1 MIRTLWCIVLL
12 IATFGTVVA
21 QRDISIRGRVAAADS
36 ESALRFVSVRAL
48 ELRMNTMTDR
58 YGNYILTM
66 LRSAVQGLD
75 ALTIVYS
82 MVGYAPDTIVAAID
96 DTIINVVLREK
107 AFTGAEVVVSSEDP
121 AVPIMRRVLARKK
134 RQQDSLE
141 RYTYMLYTK
150 FVATTDTST
159 ASRSSGRGDTTVFS
173 ILESYS
179 KGYFIKP
186 GQYFNEIVQRRQT
199 ANIPPQANF
208 VAFGTNLNAYDDV
221 VTIINEEIESP
232 FHPNAI
238 DDYEFILKS
247 SIDDDTVR
255 IDIEPKSKG
264 RRAFSGSIFIDQ
276 RKDTPLEVRL
286 LPSVAV
292 NLPFDALLTYRQRF
306 MVHEG
311 VVVPE
316 ALSIQFSL
324 TADVFFIF
332 SPRLDIEIETFCYD
346 YSLNALF
353 DDGLFEQRR
362 VEITE
367 DANTFDSTYWQ
378 VHQKMPLLK
387 EESDA
392 YADIQSLIDNPDS
405 VQTSFLETYLG
416 PITRSIAQLSRRP
429 FSGFEDIIRYNRVHG
444 LYLGAGLRFR
454 PDTIIEIEASV
465 GYGFIDKRGYGS
477 AKATLFLGDRQNWFI
492 DGAYH
497 NVLQRRDDPNV
508 VRTSL
513 ITFTTL
519 LFGNDYGDYY
529 YRNGIEIG
537 AGYSWGQLR
546 FIRNDLWARPSSIRL
561 FVQSEDQQSAVSR
574 SVWSVFSPA
583 KNLRENST
591 IIDGTMRSFGA
602 TIALAYSPVRL
613 IARTGTMLRVESS
626 QPHILPSAFEF
637 TRATWLGVLRVKTL
651 PLWTLDV
658 VCAAGWSWG
667 KVPPQRFSSLET
679 SVSGLVTGSVFR
691 GMSVKEFYGDRYATV
706 SLSHNFGEV
715 IPGILRIPDIA
726 SFGIEFILFGGV
738 GWTSFSEETMK
749 YTRTMLP
756 TTDITTDKAYY
767 EIGVG
772 INRVLLFFRVDV
784 NARLSQRTIPEF
796 RVTLSGATF

>member
-1 MIRTLWCIVLL
+1 M
-12 IATFGTVVA
+12 
-21 QRDISIRGRVAAADS
+21 
-36 ESALRFVSVRAL
+36 
-48 ELRMNTMTDR
+48 
-58 YGNYILTM
+58 
-66 LRSAVQGLD
+66 
-75 ALTIVYS
+75 
-82 MVGYAPDTIVAAID
+82 
-96 DTIINVVLREK
+96 
-107 AFTGAEVVVSSEDP
+107 
-121 AVPIMRRVLARKK
+121 
-134 RQQDSLE
+134 
-141 RYTYMLYTK
+141 
-150 FVATTDTST
+150 
-159 ASRSSGRGDTTVFS
+159 
-173 ILESYS
+173 
-179 KGYFIKP
+179 
-186 GQYFNEIVQRRQT
+186 
-199 ANIPPQANF
+199 
-208 VAFGTNLNAYDDV
+208 
-221 VTIINEEIESP
+221 
-232 FHPNAI
+232 
-238 DDYEFILKS
+238 
-247 SIDDDTVR
+247 
-255 IDIEPKSKG
+255 
-264 RRAFSGSIFIDQ
+264 
-276 RKDTPLEVRL
+276 
-286 LPSVAV
+286 
-292 NLPFDALLTYRQRF
+292 
-306 MVHEG
+306 
-311 VVVPE
+311 
-316 ALSIQFSL
+316 
-324 TADVFFIF
+324 
-332 SPRLDIEIETFCYD
+332 
-346 YSLNALF
+346 
-353 DDGLFEQRR
+353 
-362 VEITE
+362 
-367 DANTFDSTYWQ
+367 
-378 VHQKMPLLK
+378 
-387 EESDA
+387 
-392 YADIQSLIDNPDS
+392 
-405 VQTSFLETYLG
+405 
-416 PITRSIAQLSRRP
+416 
-429 FSGFEDIIRYNRVHG
+429 
-444 LYLGAGLRFR
+444 
-454 PDTIIEIEASV
+454 
-465 GYGFIDKRGYGS
+465 
-477 AKATLFLGDRQNWFI
+477 
-492 DGAYH
+492 
-497 NVLQRRDDPNV
+497 LQRRDDPNV

-546 FIRNDLWARPSSIRL
+546 FIRNDFWARPSSIRL

-637 TRATWLGVLRVKTL
+637 ARATWLGVLRVKTL